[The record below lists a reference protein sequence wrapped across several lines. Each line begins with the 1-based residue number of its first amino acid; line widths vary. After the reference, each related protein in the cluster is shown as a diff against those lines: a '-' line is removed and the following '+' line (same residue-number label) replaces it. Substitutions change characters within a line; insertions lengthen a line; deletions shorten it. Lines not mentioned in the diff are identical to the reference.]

1 LNSYNLPEVWRWLM
15 KTGNVA
21 PVEMARTFNCGVG
34 MIIVVAQE
42 KVEAALQ
49 SLRENGEE
57 EAFVIGQVTSKSGVQ
72 YVGMEQWR

>member
-1 LNSYNLPEVWRWLM
+1 M

-34 MIIVVAQE
+34 MIIVVGQD
-42 KVEAALQ
+42 KVEAALE
-49 SLRENGEE
+49 SLRSNGEE
-57 EAFVIGQVTSKSGVQ
+57 GAFVIGQVVDKAGVE